1 MRRIKM
7 YKCKECKSTN
17 VELKAWIKPNEGLI
31 AGVPEL
37 MDDEIGY
44 CLECDEQYEIIYED
58 N

>member
-1 MRRIKM
+1 M

-44 CLECDEQYEIIYED
+44 CLECDEQYEIIYEE